1 MRLYANGKVS
11 NGEES
16 EFILTDLCF
25 ATDSWNDPT
34 IPGEDCLILS
44 GQTCEGFVKGNDWSG
59 RAKGVDVFYGDEE
72 YEDYSDFQNNGT
84 KYTPKEILNILL
96 EKNMRLRNCKG
107 YIEFVGEADVKV
119 DYVKLV
125 DNDSEIEIPATLF
138 EEEIEFIS

>member
-1 MRLYANGKVS
+1 MRLYANGTVS

-16 EFILTDLCF
+16 EFLLTDLCF

-44 GQTCEGFVKGNDWSG
+44 GQICEGSVKGKEWNG
-59 RAKGVDVFYGDEE
+59 RAKGVDVFYGDNE
-72 YEDYSDFQNNGT
+72 YEDYSDFQENGT

-96 EKNMRLRNCKG
+96 EKGMKLRNCEG
-107 YIEFVGEADVKV
+107 YIEFVKEADVKV

-125 DNDSEIEIPATLF
+125 DNDSEVEIPSELLT
-138 EEEIEFIS
+138 EEIEFLA